1 MNKPNIIGAITLAV
15 GVGAALALTV
25 PAAASAA
32 GGGSVAVH
40 HGPLGPAGIRAGHG
54 GGLGTS
60 TPTSTRTFAGY
71 ETAVATDSATVATA
85 SFTVPTLT
93 CTTTDRAIAPG
104 VGIPVDKAKSASA
117 AYVFAGCVSGAATYY
132 PGLLL
137 NGSETDY
144 PSVPFAAGDVVNV
157 IAKVSKNRTRVEVV
171 DVTSGV
177 TEKLIGSGASASDAF
192 FGDAGWGTSTG
203 ALLHVPEFTKL
214 TFKDCL
220 LDGKALARWRP
231 HAYQRV
237 NSIGTVQI
245 VAGGFWPGGT
255 AFTTHFVHT

>member
-1 MNKPNIIGAITLAV
+1 MDTPNIIRAITMAV
-15 GVGAALALTV
+15 GVGAALMLTV

-32 GGGSVAVH
+32 AGGGAAAH
-40 HGPLGPAGIRAGHG
+40 HGFLGPAGIRAGRG
-54 GGLGTS
+54 AALGTS
-60 TPTSTRTFAGY
+60 TPTSNRDFAGY
-71 ETAVATDSATVATA
+71 ETAVPTDSATVATA
-85 SFTVPTLT
+85 SFTVPALT
-93 CTTTDRAIAPG
+93 CDTTDRAIAPG
-104 VGIPVDKAKSASA
+104 VGVPIDKGKSASA
-117 AYVFAGCVSGAATYY
+117 AFVFAGCVSGVATYY

-144 PSVPFAAGDVVNV
+144 PSVPLAAGDVVNV
-157 IAKVSKNRTRVEVV
+157 ITKVSKNRSRVEVV

-192 FGDAGWGTSTG
+192 FGDSGEGTNTG

-214 TFKDCL
+214 TFKGCL

-231 HAYQRV
+231 HPYQRV